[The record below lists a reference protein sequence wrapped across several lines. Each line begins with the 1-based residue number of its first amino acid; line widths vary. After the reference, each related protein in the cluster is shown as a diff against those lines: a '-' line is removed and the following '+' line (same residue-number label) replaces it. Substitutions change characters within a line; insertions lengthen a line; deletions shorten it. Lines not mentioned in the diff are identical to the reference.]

1 MTRINV
7 YQQTPLPIETAYFLN
22 DAVKVNTEGGKKLMR
37 DPNKFNRFYFNYP
50 PEWKTSNTGEMIVGV
65 RSMWTLHKKREV
77 SFLLYLRKYRKQ
89 KFYETAKTVYPD
101 EYGNLTFVEFLE
113 TYIDDDKI
121 QTIINQMDLND
132 IIVAAFPITVL
143 FETNESFSDFHKN
156 IETCLS
162 YLTSLKNFLKYLI
175 TMSDDISSSIKLSM
189 YQTFDKYT
197 DEELACKYQWGFWF
211 DQLNNKDNYFSNSKD
226 MLMTG
231 LYYDKTFFERIY
243 SPRNVN
249 HLDPFYVD
257 IMFAKNGKTYYKRYQ
272 KMIANEIPPNDSTE
286 YLPPLKV
293 IYNPRSRLDPI
304 PIDES
309 DKFDDDFNTVF
320 NIGDQPHQNS
330 LEYITKFHRNIILQ
344 NVYDRSTVKVH
355 ASFAN
360 QSNDYYVGNSHVYF
374 NPIKYYKLN
383 SKDDKFWIDFYSG
396 RYHDCPVNIPDD
408 EGFVLEMLFMQ
419 NQKLLYV

>member
-65 RSMWTLHKKREV
+65 RSMWTSNKRRI
-77 SFLLYLRKYRKQ
+77 FPFMIFLRKYRKE
-89 KFYETAKTVYPD
+89 KFYETAKKVYPD
-101 EYGNLTFVEFLE
+101 EYGEMNFAQFNH

-121 QTIINQMDLND
+121 QTIIDQMNLDD
-132 IIVAAFPITVL
+132 IIVGYYLIYAEL
-143 FETNESFSDFHKN
+143 ETNQSLSDFVKD
-156 IETCLS
+156 IEASLS
-162 YLTSLKNFLKYLI
+162 YKTSLKNFLKYLI
-175 TMSDDISSSIKLSM
+175 SFSADISSSIKLSM
-189 YQTFDKYT
+189 YQTLDQYT
-197 DEELACKYQWGFWF
+197 DEELACKYKWGFWF
-211 DQLNNKDNYFSNSKD
+211 NQSNDKESYFSNNKD
-226 MLMTG
+226 MTMNG
-231 LYYDKTFFERIY
+231 YYYNKKFIESVY
-243 SPRNVN
+243 SPRSENIF
-249 HLDPFYVD
+249 DPFYVD
-257 IMFAKNGKTYYKRYQ
+257 IMLAQSSQTYYKRYQ
-272 KMIANEIPPNDSTE
+272 KMTANEIPPNDSTE

-293 IYNPRSRLDPI
+293 IFNPRSRPDPV

-309 DKFDDDFNTVF
+309 DKFLDDFNTVF

-330 LEYITKFHRNIILQ
+330 LEYITKFHRRINLQ
-344 NVYDRSTVKVH
+344 NVYNRSTVKVH

>member
-1 MTRINV
+1 MTRSEV

-22 DAVKVNTEGGKKLMR
+22 DAVKLKTDEGYKLMR

-50 PEWKTSNTGEMIVGV
+50 PEWKTSNMGEMIVGV
-65 RSMWTLHKKREV
+65 RSMWTSNKRR
-77 SFLLYLRKYRKQ
+77 SFPFLIFLRKYQKK
-89 KFYETAKTVYPD
+89 KFYETAKKVYPD
-101 EYGNLTFVEFLE
+101 EYGNLTLAEFV
-113 TYIDDDKI
+113 YISIDDDKI
-121 QTIINQMDLND
+121 QTIIDQMDFSD
-132 IIVAAFPITVL
+132 VIVEPYLIYAEFA
-143 FETNESFSDFHKN
+143 TNQSFSDFCKD

-162 YLTSLKNFLKYLI
+162 CQT
-175 TMSDDISSSIKLSM
+175 SIKNYLKFMISFLDNKYSSDKLNY
-189 YQTFDKYT
+189 YQTINKYT

-211 DQLNNKDNYFSNSKD
+211 DQSNNKESYFSNNKGMS
-226 MLMTG
+226 MMG
-231 LYYDKTFFERIY
+231 LYQDKKFIERIY

-249 HLDPFYVD
+249 VLDPFYID
-257 IMFAKNGKTYYKRYQ
+257 IMFAVNTKTYTKRYQ
-272 KMIANEIPPNDSTE
+272 DMTVNEIPPNDSNE
-286 YLPPLKV
+286 RLPPIKNR
-293 IYNPRSRLDPI
+293 YNPHSRPDPKPLD
-304 PIDES
+304 DN
-309 DKFDDDFNTVF
+309 DKFTDDFNTVF
-320 NIGDQPHQNS
+320 NIGDLPYQNS
-330 LEYITKFHRNIILQ
+330 LDYITKFHRRIDLQ

-383 SKDDKFWIDFYSG
+383 SKDDKFWIEFYSG